1 MSARLRQRHRPASR
15 GRVHR
20 SSEGCDM
27 TAACKDCRYF
37 EPGYRRTDVGE
48 CRRKSPDLFTSLGGT
63 RTAAWPPVH
72 ETNWCG
78 EFASAA
84 EAE

>member
-1 MSARLRQRHRPASR
+1 
-15 GRVHR
+15 
-20 SSEGCDM
+20 M

-37 EPGYRRTDVGE
+37 EPS
-48 CRRKSPDLFTSLGGT
+48 SPTFP
-63 RTAAWPPVH
+63 APVH

-78 EFASAA
+78 EFAPAA

>member
-1 MSARLRQRHRPASR
+1 
-15 GRVHR
+15 
-20 SSEGCDM
+20 M

-78 EFASAA
+78 EFAPAA